1 MTDFTRRAALD
12 KDWFC
17 KLVMLCSETY
27 RARLSYLS
35 KVEPEH
41 AYYNFMSYF
50 ESSPTCGESGA
61 HLLVVDMEVAKIPTL
76 IAPSYWAISVSI
88 GVPLDEYRKMREN
101 KKLRLTLTKRKR
113 TIVVCEMPEFEE
125 LEV

>member
-12 KDWFC
+12 KGQFC

-35 KVEPEH
+35 KIEPEH
-41 AYYNFMSYF
+41 AYYHFLSYF

-61 HLLVVDMEVAKIPTL
+61 HLLAIDMEVASVTTL
-76 IAPSYWAISVSI
+76 IAPPFWAISISI
-88 GVPLDEYRKMREN
+88 GVPLDEYRKMRED

-125 LEV
+125 LEA